1 MKFFSV
7 QISPK
12 HSTQQVNPSSLNL
25 QRAKGLANL
34 QTHPTY
40 ERPLSADNPWEGNL
54 SSRLVILTQIGGS
67 VGGWRQIDVTLTFFS
82 QYM

>member
-1 MKFFSV
+1 MKFYSV
-7 QISPK
+7 QISTK
-12 HSTQQVNPSSLNL
+12 HSSQQVNPSSLNL
-25 QRAKGLANL
+25 KRAKGLANL

-67 VGGWRQIDVTLTFFS
+67 VGGFFTIYVVRS
-82 QYM
+82 